1 MVSGEEAVCIHPAC
15 YEVGILASLHT
26 IMNISLPLSSLI
38 AYLELKHSRHTRR
51 REFTVQADN
60 HETAFLRRMTPLCI
74 CIPIAKKNLPAHT
87 DVAHL
92 RSRMWDRQALLV
104 AQRADIPQRGLHVPC
119 RVDVCPC

>member
-1 MVSGEEAVCIHPAC
+1 MVSGEEAVCIHPTR

-51 REFTVQADN
+51 CEFTVQADN

-74 CIPIAKKNLPAHT
+74 CIPIAKKTCQLIPALRIYDPECGIDKRCLSHSGRT
-87 DVAHL
+87 SRSVACMYH
-92 RSRMWDRQALLV
+92 AE
-104 AQRADIPQRGLHVPC
+104 
-119 RVDVCPC
+119 